1 MHADD
6 VKALGALAG
15 TAMATTATRVEEL
28 HQAILRRSVTATR
41 AAHVATIHDGIA
53 APVYRSVRAATALL
67 ARGAGLAL
75 AQTRP
80 PAAAALADSPRG
92 AAVLGAL
99 NGLWGDRL
107 EHDGG
112 TLTPAMALRARG
124 RDVPLDRDGL
134 RAAHP
139 GATGRLAV
147 FVHGWC
153 ETEGAWQLFGRE
165 PDAPAGSPART
176 YGSRLRED
184 LGITPLWVR
193 YNSGLHISENGR
205 RLSALL
211 EATIAAWPVPVEQIV
226 LVGHSMGGLV
236 LRSACH
242 EGHQRGAAWTER
254 VRHVFCL
261 ASPHLGSNVE
271 RAANAAGWAL
281 GRLPET
287 RPLAALLNARS
298 SGVKD
303 LRYGYVVDED
313 WEGRDPDAL
322 LEDHSNE
329 IPFLP
334 GANHYFVAATLSRDP
349 GSHLARVVG
358 DLLVGF
364 PSASGHDPRG
374 RRLAFPVDNGHH
386 VPGLSHFHVLNHPAV
401 YEQLHAWLERDA
413 VGVDA
418 VAATS
423 GEVPATVLPAQGEK
437 VTCPSGPCGN
447 P

>member
-15 TAMATTATRVEEL
+15 TAMAATTTGVEQL
-28 HQAILRRSVTATR
+28 HKAILERALTGAGRTVPVATVHDRIADPIYRSARGLAGVLGR
-41 AAHVATIHDGIA
+41 AAAV
-53 APVYRSVRAATALL
+53 
-67 ARGAGLAL
+67 AL
-75 AQTRP
+75 AQAGEPDAPR
-80 PAAAALADSPRG
+80 LADSQRG
-92 AAVLGAL
+92 SLVLGAL

-112 TLTPAMALRARG
+112 TLAPGMALRLHGSEVPAEALAL
-124 RDVPLDRDGL
+124 RDAYPD
-134 RAAHP
+134 
-139 GATGRLAV
+139 ATGRVAI

-153 ETEGAWQLFGRE
+153 ETDTAWELFGRR
-165 PDAPAGSPART
+165 DADPPGTPART
-176 YGSRLRED
+176 YGSRLRAD
-184 LGITPLWVR
+184 LGITPLWLR
-193 YNSGLHISENGR
+193 YNTGLHISENGR

-211 EATIAAWPVPVEQIV
+211 EDVVAAWPVPVEQLV

-236 LRSACH
+236 VRSACH
-242 EGHQRGAAWTER
+242 YGDRGGASWTEH

-261 ASPHLGSNVE
+261 ASPHLGSHVE

-303 LRYGYVVDED
+303 LRFGYVVDED
-313 WEGRDPDAL
+313 WDGRDPDAL

-334 GANHYFVAATLSRDP
+334 TANHYFVAATLARDP
-349 GSHLARVVG
+349 DSHLARVVG

-364 PSASGHDPRG
+364 PSAAGHDPRG

-386 VPGLSHFHVLNHPAV
+386 TPGLNHFHVLNHPAV
-401 YEQLHAWLERDA
+401 YGQLRAWLERDA
-413 VGVDA
+413 VGPEA
-418 VAATS
+418 LEATS
-423 GEVPATVLPAQGEK
+423 GEVPATLVPAAEDAA
-437 VTCPSGPCGN
+437 
-447 P
+447 

>member
-1 MHADD
+1 
-6 VKALGALAG
+6 
-15 TAMATTATRVEEL
+15 
-28 HQAILRRSVTATR
+28 
-41 AAHVATIHDGIA
+41 
-53 APVYRSVRAATALL
+53 
-67 ARGAGLAL
+67 
-75 AQTRP
+75 
-80 PAAAALADSPRG
+80 
-92 AAVLGAL
+92 
-99 NGLWGDRL
+99 
-107 EHDGG
+107 
-112 TLTPAMALRARG
+112 
-124 RDVPLDRDGL
+124 
-134 RAAHP
+134 
-139 GATGRLAV
+139 
-147 FVHGWC
+147 
-153 ETEGAWQLFGRE
+153 
-165 PDAPAGSPART
+165 
-176 YGSRLRED
+176 
-184 LGITPLWVR
+184 
-193 YNSGLHISENGR
+193 
-205 RLSALL
+205 
-211 EATIAAWPVPVEQIV
+211 VEQVV

-242 EGHQRGAAWTER
+242 YGHQQGAAWTGT

-313 WEGRDPDAL
+313 WDGRDPDAL

-349 GSHLARVVG
+349 DSHLARVVG

-386 VPGLSHFHVLNHPAV
+386 VPGLNHFHVLNHPAV
-401 YEQLHAWLERDA
+401 YEQLHAWLQRDA

-418 VAATS
+418 LAATS
-423 GEVPATVLPAQGEK
+423 GEVPATVVPAQDAG
-437 VTCPSGPCGN
+437 G
-447 P
+447 